1 MGAVDAEHTVVDSP
15 VGPLTLVRNPEGLC
29 GLYMHLQRHLPDGA
43 RFGPRTDTGFE
54 DVTSQLTEYFAG
66 ERTEFTVPLAP
77 RGTEFQQRVWAALR
91 TIPYGETWSYLQLA
105 EHLGNVAAI
114 RAVAA
119 ANGRNPIGI
128 IVPCHRVVGS
138 NGALTGY
145 AGGLGRKQFL
155 LDLES
160 PAAVG
165 IQDGLF

>member
-1 MGAVDAEHTVVDSP
+1 MDAEHTVVDSP

-29 GLYMHLQRHLPDGA
+29 GLYMHLQRHLPDSE
-43 RFGPRTDTGFE
+43 RFGPRADTGFG
-54 DVTSQLTEYFAG
+54 DVTAQLAEYFAG

-91 TIPYGETWSYLQLA
+91 TIPYGETWTYLQLA
-105 EHLGNVAAI
+105 EHLGNIAAI

-138 NGALTGY
+138 DGSLTGY
-145 AGGLGRKQFL
+145 AGGLERKQFL

-160 PAAVG
+160 PASVG

>member
-1 MGAVDAEHTVVDSP
+1 MHTVVESP
-15 VGPLTLVRNPEGLC
+15 VGPLTLVRTPEGLC
-29 GLYMHLQRHLPDGA
+29 GLYMHLQRHLPDSE
-43 RFGPRTDTGFE
+43 RFGPRVDDGFD
-54 DVTSQLTEYFAG
+54 DVTAQLAEYFDG

-77 RGTEFQQRVWAALR
+77 RGTEFQRRVWDALR
-91 TIPYGETWSYLQLA
+91 TIPYGERWTYLQLA
-105 EHLGNVAAI
+105 EHLGNPAAI

-138 NGALTGY
+138 DGSLTGY
-145 AGGLGRKQFL
+145 AGGLERKQFL

-160 PAAVG
+160 PASVG

>member
-1 MGAVDAEHTVVDSP
+1 MDAEHTVVDSP
-15 VGPLTLVRNPEGLC
+15 VGPLTLVRNSEGLC
-29 GLYMHLQRHLPDGA
+29 GLYMHLQRHLPERE
-43 RFGPRTDTGFE
+43 RFGPRTDTGFD
-54 DVTSQLTEYFAG
+54 DVIAQLTEYFAG

-91 TIPYGETWSYLQLA
+91 TIPYGQTWTYLQLA

-138 NGALTGY
+138 DGSLTGY
-145 AGGLGRKQFL
+145 AGGLERKQFL

-160 PAAVG
+160 PASVG